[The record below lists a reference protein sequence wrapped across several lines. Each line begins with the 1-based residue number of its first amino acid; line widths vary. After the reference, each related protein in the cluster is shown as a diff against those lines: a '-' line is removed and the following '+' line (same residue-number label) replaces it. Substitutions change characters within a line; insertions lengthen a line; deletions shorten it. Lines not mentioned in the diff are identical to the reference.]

1 MSKDREFDKRKK
13 FMMELLGDPVYQP
26 MRFREIAGLLRL
38 SKDEKKDLYRV
49 LDDLVA
55 EGKADLDSKGRYS
68 KVTGRK
74 RGKEKQRG
82 KREERDEKFSGKRSG
97 KYAEESS
104 ERRTGKKDEKHSDKK
119 YNDKQAGKYDHRKP
133 DDRYGR
139 GKDKYNEYPDSP
151 SVEGTFIGHPKGFG
165 FVEIEGEDNDVFIP
179 EDCTGTAMHQDK
191 VRVIITKEPQEG
203 KRREG
208 IVVKV
213 LERGMTQIVGT
224 YENSRDF
231 GFVVSD
237 NPKFSRDVFIPRK
250 DSQGIKDGDKVVVE
264 ITSYGSK
271 NRNPEGKIVENLGS
285 CRAPGTDILAIVKS
299 FGIPSEFPDKVIR
312 QADRVPDHVLDADRD
327 GRLDLRHLQ
336 TVTIDGEDAKD
347 LDDAVTL
354 TKENGIYHLGVHIAD
369 VSNYVQGGSAL
380 DREALKRGTS
390 VYLADRVIPMLP
402 VRLSNGICSLNQGQ
416 DRLTLS

>member
-13 FMMELLGDPVYQP
+13 FMMELLGNPVYQP

-139 GKDKYNEYPDSP
+139 GK
-151 SVEGTFIGHPKGFG
+151 
-165 FVEIEGEDNDVFIP
+165 
-179 EDCTGTAMHQDK
+179 
-191 VRVIITKEPQEG
+191 R
-203 KRREG
+203 
-208 IVVKV
+208 
-213 LERGMTQIVGT
+213 
-224 YENSRDF
+224 
-231 GFVVSD
+231 
-237 NPKFSRDVFIPRK
+237 
-250 DSQGIKDGDKVVVE
+250 
-264 ITSYGSK
+264 
-271 NRNPEGKIVENLGS
+271 
-285 CRAPGTDILAIVKS
+285 
-299 FGIPSEFPDKVIR
+299 
-312 QADRVPDHVLDADRD
+312 
-327 GRLDLRHLQ
+327 
-336 TVTIDGEDAKD
+336 
-347 LDDAVTL
+347 
-354 TKENGIYHLGVHIAD
+354 
-369 VSNYVQGGSAL
+369 
-380 DREALKRGTS
+380 
-390 VYLADRVIPMLP
+390 
-402 VRLSNGICSLNQGQ
+402 
-416 DRLTLS
+416 

>member
-97 KYAEESS
+97 KYAEEGS

-139 GKDKYNEYPDSP
+139 GKDKYNEYSDSP
-151 SVEGTFIGHPKGFG
+151 SV
-165 FVEIEGEDNDVFIP
+165 
-179 EDCTGTAMHQDK
+179 
-191 VRVIITKEPQEG
+191 
-203 KRREG
+203 
-208 IVVKV
+208 
-213 LERGMTQIVGT
+213 
-224 YENSRDF
+224 
-231 GFVVSD
+231 
-237 NPKFSRDVFIPRK
+237 IPRALASWK
-250 DSQGIKDGDKVVVE
+250 SRGK
-264 ITSYGSK
+264 TTTYLF
-271 NRNPEGKIVENLGS
+271 RKIVPERL
-285 CRAPGTDILAIVKS
+285 CTR
-299 FGIPSEFPDKVIR
+299 IR
-312 QADRVPDHVLDADRD
+312 FVL
-327 GRLDLRHLQ
+327 
-336 TVTIDGEDAKD
+336 
-347 LDDAVTL
+347 
-354 TKENGIYHLGVHIAD
+354 
-369 VSNYVQGGSAL
+369 
-380 DREALKRGTS
+380 
-390 VYLADRVIPMLP
+390 
-402 VRLSNGICSLNQGQ
+402 
-416 DRLTLS
+416 

>member
-139 GKDKYNEYPDSP
+139 GNTADAARMMTRNSALPVWRTNIRTVHLWKAP
-151 SVEGTFIGHPKGFG
+151 SSV
-165 FVEIEGEDNDVFIP
+165 
-179 EDCTGTAMHQDK
+179 
-191 VRVIITKEPQEG
+191 
-203 KRREG
+203 
-208 IVVKV
+208 
-213 LERGMTQIVGT
+213 
-224 YENSRDF
+224 
-231 GFVVSD
+231 
-237 NPKFSRDVFIPRK
+237 IPRALASWK
-250 DSQGIKDGDKVVVE
+250 SRGK
-264 ITSYGSK
+264 TTTYLF
-271 NRNPEGKIVENLGS
+271 RKIVPERL
-285 CRAPGTDILAIVKS
+285 CTR
-299 FGIPSEFPDKVIR
+299 IR
-312 QADRVPDHVLDADRD
+312 FVL
-327 GRLDLRHLQ
+327 
-336 TVTIDGEDAKD
+336 
-347 LDDAVTL
+347 
-354 TKENGIYHLGVHIAD
+354 
-369 VSNYVQGGSAL
+369 
-380 DREALKRGTS
+380 
-390 VYLADRVIPMLP
+390 
-402 VRLSNGICSLNQGQ
+402 
-416 DRLTLS
+416 

>member
-97 KYAEESS
+97 KYVEEGS

-139 GKDKYNEYPDSP
+139 GKDKE
-151 SVEGTFIGHPKGFG
+151 TRQ
-165 FVEIEGEDNDVFIP
+165 
-179 EDCTGTAMHQDK
+179 T
-191 VRVIITKEPQEG
+191 
-203 KRREG
+203 
-208 IVVKV
+208 
-213 LERGMTQIVGT
+213 LRG
-224 YENSRDF
+224 
-231 GFVVSD
+231 
-237 NPKFSRDVFIPRK
+237 
-250 DSQGIKDGDKVVVE
+250 
-264 ITSYGSK
+264 
-271 NRNPEGKIVENLGS
+271 
-285 CRAPGTDILAIVKS
+285 
-299 FGIPSEFPDKVIR
+299 
-312 QADRVPDHVLDADRD
+312 
-327 GRLDLRHLQ
+327 
-336 TVTIDGEDAKD
+336 
-347 LDDAVTL
+347 
-354 TKENGIYHLGVHIAD
+354 
-369 VSNYVQGGSAL
+369 
-380 DREALKRGTS
+380 
-390 VYLADRVIPMLP
+390 
-402 VRLSNGICSLNQGQ
+402 
-416 DRLTLS
+416 

>member
-139 GKDKYNEYPDSP
+139 EKISTTNIRTVHLWKAP
-151 SVEGTFIGHPKGFG
+151 SSV
-165 FVEIEGEDNDVFIP
+165 
-179 EDCTGTAMHQDK
+179 
-191 VRVIITKEPQEG
+191 
-203 KRREG
+203 
-208 IVVKV
+208 
-213 LERGMTQIVGT
+213 
-224 YENSRDF
+224 
-231 GFVVSD
+231 
-237 NPKFSRDVFIPRK
+237 IPRALASWK
-250 DSQGIKDGDKVVVE
+250 SRGK
-264 ITSYGSK
+264 TTTYLF
-271 NRNPEGKIVENLGS
+271 RKIVPERL
-285 CRAPGTDILAIVKS
+285 CTR
-299 FGIPSEFPDKVIR
+299 IR
-312 QADRVPDHVLDADRD
+312 FVL
-327 GRLDLRHLQ
+327 
-336 TVTIDGEDAKD
+336 
-347 LDDAVTL
+347 
-354 TKENGIYHLGVHIAD
+354 
-369 VSNYVQGGSAL
+369 
-380 DREALKRGTS
+380 
-390 VYLADRVIPMLP
+390 
-402 VRLSNGICSLNQGQ
+402 
-416 DRLTLS
+416 

>member
-139 GKDKYNEYPDSP
+139 GKVSTTNIRTVHLWKAP
-151 SVEGTFIGHPKGFG
+151 SSV
-165 FVEIEGEDNDVFIP
+165 
-179 EDCTGTAMHQDK
+179 
-191 VRVIITKEPQEG
+191 
-203 KRREG
+203 
-208 IVVKV
+208 
-213 LERGMTQIVGT
+213 
-224 YENSRDF
+224 
-231 GFVVSD
+231 
-237 NPKFSRDVFIPRK
+237 IPRALASWK
-250 DSQGIKDGDKVVVE
+250 SRGK
-264 ITSYGSK
+264 TMTYLF
-271 NRNPEGKIVENLGS
+271 RKIVPERL
-285 CRAPGTDILAIVKS
+285 CTR
-299 FGIPSEFPDKVIR
+299 IR
-312 QADRVPDHVLDADRD
+312 FVL
-327 GRLDLRHLQ
+327 
-336 TVTIDGEDAKD
+336 
-347 LDDAVTL
+347 
-354 TKENGIYHLGVHIAD
+354 
-369 VSNYVQGGSAL
+369 
-380 DREALKRGTS
+380 
-390 VYLADRVIPMLP
+390 
-402 VRLSNGICSLNQGQ
+402 
-416 DRLTLS
+416 